1 MENNENPS
9 QFSAAWNENPSKFSA
24 AWVGVGITVTAIL
37 VGYSVMIATSLD
49 GRIDRLEEDSRA
61 LVDGNGDV
69 IPSREALQSR
79 YRLESLIDRLDRLES
94 YFHEHARHT
103 I

>member
-1 MENNENPS
+1 MEDGKRMSPLN
-9 QFSAAWNENPSKFSA
+9 AAWT
-24 AWVGVGITVTAIL
+24 GVVLTTAVSLIGYGI
-37 VGYSVMIATSLD
+37 MISTSLD

-79 YRLESLIDRLDRLES
+79 YRLESLVDRLDRLED
-94 YFHEHARHT
+94 YFHEHSRHT
-103 I
+103 K

>member
-1 MENNENPS
+1 MEDGKRMSPLN
-9 QFSAAWNENPSKFSA
+9 AAWAGVVLSA
-24 AWVGVGITVTAIL
+24 VVSFIGYGIMV
-37 VGYSVMIATSLD
+37 STSLD

-79 YRLESLIDRLDRLES
+79 YKLEAVINRLDRLED
-94 YFHEHARHT
+94 YFHEHERHT
-103 I
+103 K